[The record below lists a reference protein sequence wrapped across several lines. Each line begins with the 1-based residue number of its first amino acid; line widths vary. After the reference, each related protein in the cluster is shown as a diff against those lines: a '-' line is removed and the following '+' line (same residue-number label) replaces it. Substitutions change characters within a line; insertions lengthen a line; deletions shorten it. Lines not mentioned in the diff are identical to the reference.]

1 MRDDCL
7 WRGGEGERGR
17 EREREREREYNFLT
31 RKMRRGLNG
40 K

>member
-7 WRGGEGERGR
+7 WRGGER

-31 RKMRRGLNG
+31 RKM
-40 K
+40 

>member
-7 WRGGEGERGR
+7 WREGER

-31 RKMRRGLNG
+31 RKM
-40 K
+40 